1 MKVDWRGIYPAA
13 TTQMTGDGSLDLD
26 ANQRM
31 VVQMIDDGV
40 HGLVMLGSVG
50 ENTSLT
56 AEEKRRVIASTLEV
70 VDGRVP
76 VISGVAEY
84 TTDLAVAYARDVEKL
99 GADGLMV
106 LPAMVYKADQ
116 REVVAHIRTTA
127 EAVGLP
133 VQIYNNPGVY
143 GIDIKPE
150 ALVELARGTTN
161 VVSVKESSEDP
172 RRITDII
179 NIDPDALALM
189 SGVDDVALEC
199 MILGCEGWVSGFAN
213 VFPAE
218 SVAIYD
224 HFRAGRIEK
233 AREIY
238 RWMMPALHMD
248 VHPKLVQMIKLS
260 EQVAGRG
267 SETTRAPRL
276 ALEGEQRRYV
286 IDTIERLL
294 ATRPSID

>member
-1 MKVDWRGIYPAA
+1 MQVDWRGIYPAA
-13 TTQMTGDGSLDLD
+13 TTQMKPDGALDIE

-31 VVQMIDDGV
+31 VEQMIADGV

-56 AEEKRRVIASTLEV
+56 AEEKRRIIASTVEV
-70 VDGRVP
+70 AGGRVP

-84 TTDLAVAYARDVEKL
+84 TTDLAVDYARDCERL

-106 LPAMVYKADQ
+106 LPAMVYKADV
-116 REVVAHIRTTA
+116 REVVTHIRTTA
-127 EAVGLP
+127 EAVDLP

-143 GIDIKPE
+143 GIDIEPP
-150 ALVELARGTTN
+150 ALVELARGTDN
-161 VVSVKESSEDP
+161 IVSVKESSEDP

-179 NIDPDALALM
+179 NQDPQALALM

-199 MILGCEGWVSGFAN
+199 MVLGCQGWVSGFAN

-218 SVAIYD
+218 TVAIYD
-224 HFRAGRIEK
+224 HWQAGRLDK
-233 AREIY
+233 AIEIY

-248 VHPKLVQMIKLS
+248 VHPKLVQMIKLA

-267 SETTRAPRL
+267 SETVRAPRL
-276 ALEGEQRRYV
+276 TLEGDQRAYV
-286 IDTIERLL
+286 IDTIERAL
-294 ATRPSID
+294 ANRPSLD

>member
-13 TTQMTGDGSLDLD
+13 TTQMKADGSLDLE
-26 ANQRM
+26 ANQKM
-31 VVQMIDDGV
+31 VEQMIDDGV

-50 ENTSLT
+50 ENTSLS
-56 AEEKRRVIASTLEV
+56 AEEKRRVIASTVEV
-70 VDGRVP
+70 VNGRVP

-84 TTDLAVAYARDVEKL
+84 TTALAQEYARDVEKL
-99 GADGLMV
+99 GADGLMA

-116 REVVAHIRTTA
+116 REVVAHIRATA
-127 EAVGLP
+127 EAVDLP

-143 GIDIKPE
+143 GIDVKPE
-150 ALVELARGTTN
+150 ALVELARSTKN
-161 VVSVKESSEDP
+161 VVAVKESSEDP

-179 NIDPDALALM
+179 NIDPNALALM
-189 SGVDDVALEC
+189 SGVDDVAMEC
-199 MILGCEGWVSGFAN
+199 MILGCQGWVSGFAN

-224 HFRAGRIEK
+224 HLQAGRIEK

-267 SETTRAPRL
+267 SETVRAPRL
-276 ALEGEQRRYV
+276 RLEGEEREYV
-286 IDTIERLL
+286 VGTIERLL
-294 ATRPSID
+294 ANRPSIA

>member
-13 TTQMTGDGSLDLD
+13 TTQMTADGSLDLD

-31 VVQMIDDGV
+31 VAQMIDDGV

-127 EAVGLP
+127 EAVSLP

-150 ALVELARGTTN
+150 ALVELARGTAN

-213 VFPAE
+213 VFPRRAWP
-218 SVAIYD
+218 SMITSGPVASRR
-224 HFRAGRIEK
+224 RAR
-233 AREIY
+233 
-238 RWMMPALHMD
+238 
-248 VHPKLVQMIKLS
+248 S
-260 EQVAGRG
+260 TAG
-267 SETTRAPRL
+267 
-276 ALEGEQRRYV
+276 
-286 IDTIERLL
+286 
-294 ATRPSID
+294 